1 MRAKEGVLDR
11 LNALLTVELT
21 ATHQYLVQ
29 AEMCRQWGYERLY
42 HQLHEYSRE
51 ELDDA
56 EHLIAHILYLEGT
69 PDVQRLG
76 EVQAGTSAHEQLQ
89 LDVAME
95 QRAVGVY
102 TEAIAHCAQVGD
114 FTTRRLLENGV
125 RGEEEQI
132 DWLETQLTTIAQ
144 IGLQNYLAQE
154 MHGS

>member
-89 LDVAME
+89 LDVAPE
-95 QRAVGVY
+95 
-102 TEAIAHCAQVGD
+102 
-114 FTTRRLLENGV
+114 RRLREQPADRGGRNPDPERVFQPGEDALV
-125 RGEEEQI
+125 RKHAGNHSS
-132 DWLETQLTTIAQ
+132 A
-144 IGLQNYLAQE
+144 GRR
-154 MHGS
+154 